1 MKPHFLAAL
10 IALALSLV
18 ACDRPAAPPA
28 PIAKP
33 PVESS
38 ENTPPEPVTKMV
50 IAAGGPSEAPSKTA
64 DHQPLQQPA
73 QVLRLPAGARL
84 DAGNDPNPDLVQ
96 GQALFSAL
104 YEARGLRFVYGAGTR
119 RLVVFSDPGSL
130 FDLQLFQMLQANAEN
145 LDATIVVLPVYPP
158 DRPDARLKAQALFCA
173 QDPENVWKAWIE
185 AAAANTTSNFASDGR
200 IPEVAWQGFVR
211 RNPVTATSCS
221 PAQQSA
227 LAGFSQAAS
236 QIGVGWTPTAVFAH
250 GQAWP
255 GPLLGREDL
264 EKVWWYVNGRL
275 GLASQEL

>member
-10 IALALSLV
+10 FAAALSLV
-18 ACDRPAAPPA
+18 ACDRPSQPPA

-33 PVESS
+33 PAASS
-38 ENTPPEPVTKMV
+38 ATTPSEPVTGMV
-50 IAAGGPSEAPSKTA
+50 IAAGAPSEAPPKTTA
-64 DHQPLQQPA
+64 QQPQQPA
-73 QVLRLPAGARL
+73 KVLRLPVGAKL
-84 DAGNDPNPDLVQ
+84 DAGNDPNPDLAQ

-130 FDLQLFQMLQANAEN
+130 FDLQLFQMLQANTEN
-145 LDATIVVLPVYPP
+145 LDATIVVLPIYPP

-185 AAAANTTSNFASDGR
+185 AAAANTTSNFSSDGR

-275 GLASQEL
+275 GLSRQEL